1 MSNNEQALKMQSA
14 SSTTMTWVKLLG
26 CSLFGILFF
35 LTPMYIDGAW
45 TIALGILTGQISDWL
60 GENMGV
66 FTTSCFVLAAVVS
79 VIYNVSPRHM
89 AMKLPMAD
97 RLIAS
102 HWLWVVVNVSA
113 AVMACMTLFQIGPQ
127 WLISAQTGVTAYIDV
142 AGAIF
147 LLVGLGCLLLP
158 FLTDYGLL
166 EFVGTMLQRPFQ
178 KLFNLPGRASID
190 TVASWVGSSSI
201 AVVLTNAQYEK
212 GYYSGRESSVIAT
225 NFSVVSVPFVL
236 LTANV
241 AGLGDY
247 FLQLYGSMFVICTLC
262 AVITPRLPPLCW
274 VKNDYYPPNGKTLNE
289 DVDHGESRL
298 KMAMSRAYAVA
309 EKSPAPKVSLQR
321 GWHSMMD
328 IYLMMMPAAMTIEL
342 FTLAIYYHS
351 SLFQTLTYPL
361 SVLLE
366 LMQIPEA
373 RAAAPGLILGLFDQF
388 VPTIIASELTSL
400 KTKFVLAGLSV
411 TQLIFFAESAILIMR
426 SSIPLSVRHLVA
438 IFAIRTC
445 IALPL
450 LTLIAHLLF

>member
-14 SSTTMTWVKLLG
+14 SNMMTWIKLLG

-45 TIALGILTGQISDWL
+45 TIALGILTGQITLWL
-60 GENMGV
+60 GDNMGV
-66 FTTSCFVLAAVVS
+66 FTTSCFVMAAIVS
-79 VIYNVSPRHM
+79 VIYNVSPKHM
-89 AMKLPMAD
+89 AMKLPMSD

-102 HWLWVVVNVSA
+102 HWLWVIVNVSA
-113 AVMACMTLFQIGPQ
+113 AVMACMTLFQVGPQ
-127 WLISAQTGVTAYIDV
+127 WLISEQTGVTAYIDV

-241 AGLGDY
+241 AGLGNY
-247 FLQLYGSMFVICTLC
+247 FLQLYGSMFLICTLC
-262 AVITPRLPPLCW
+262 AVITPRLPPLRW
-274 VKNDYYPPNGKTLNE
+274 IKDEYYPAQGKTLNE
-289 DVDHGESRL
+289 DVSHDESRF
-298 KMAMSRAYAVA
+298 KMAMSRAYSVA
-309 EKSPAPKVSLQR
+309 ATSPTPKKSLQR

-342 FTLAIYYHS
+342 FTLAIYYNT

-373 RAAAPGLILGLFDQF
+373 QAAAPGLLLGLFDQF

-438 IFAIRTC
+438 IFVIRTC

-450 LTLIAHLLF
+450 LVLIAHLLF